1 MLFGLNGLHR
11 GGSIEP
17 AVLVRRARAAEQAGI
32 ESLWVGDHTV
42 VAVPPGGPPPE
53 SRAEAV
59 VELSYLA
66 AVTERVRLAFGVLV
80 LPQRHPVV
88 LAKQLATLDYLSGG
102 RLIVG
107 VGIGYVE
114 PELRALGIELSQ
126 RARRTDEYLDVLRTL
141 WDDRILSFNGPTV
154 RFADMALRPLPVQ
167 RPHPPIVVGA
177 ESPAAFPRVVR
188 AANGWYGY
196 ELTLDQTAEA
206 LAALRETARRHE
218 RPAELG
224 ELEVTITPPPGPVDR
239 DVVRRYSELGVH
251 RLVLK
256 PVAMEGSAMDEL
268 IDIIGNTLL

>member
-11 GGSIEP
+11 GGSVEP
-17 AVLVRRARAAEQAGI
+17 AVLARRARAAEQAGI
-32 ESLWVGDHTV
+32 ESLWFGDHTV
-42 VAVPPGGPPPE
+42 VPVPPGGPPPE

-59 VELSYLA
+59 VGLSYLA

-107 VGIGYVE
+107 VGVGYVE
-114 PELRALGIELSQ
+114 PELRALGIELSE
-126 RARRTDEYLDVLRTL
+126 RAARTDEYLEVMRTL
-141 WDDRILSFNGPTV
+141 WDERILPFSGPTV
-154 RFADMALRPLPVQ
+154 RFADVALRPLPIQ

-177 ESPAAFPRVVR
+177 ESRAAFPRVIR

-196 ELTLDQTAEA
+196 ELSVDQTADA
-206 LAALRETARRHE
+206 LAALRETAQRHE
-218 RPAELG
+218 RPPVLG
-224 ELEVTITPPPGPVDR
+224 ELEVTITPPGPVDR
-239 DVVRRYSELGVH
+239 DAVHRYSELGVH

-256 PVAMEGSAMDEL
+256 PATMEGTAMDEL
-268 IDIIGNTLL
+268 IDMIGNTLV